1 MNYVFIGG
9 GVVVLLMMLIL
20 WARSASSKT
29 APAET
34 PTGGTTVANS
44 PALTKPTA
52 GTTANISA
60 ANTPVTQTPAGPKE
74 TAKIVI
80 TKDTSSL
87 SSDPGN
93 NGGEWRTFQV
103 AEVFAY
109 SNGKKLSASDY
120 SDARLSSTLNNGN
133 EYPASYAIDNDS
145 TTFSHTGNYAI
156 GSLTLTLKKPTVIT
170 RVEVLNRQDCCQG
183 RLEGARLSLIDINNL
198 VFWSGTLTGLGGL
211 QIYTM

>member
-60 ANTPVTQTPAGPKE
+60 ANTPVTQTPAGPKK

-80 TKDTSSL
+80 TKNTSSL
-87 SSDPGN
+87 ESDPAN
-93 NGGEWRTFQV
+93 IGGDWRTFQV

-120 SDARLSSTLNNGN
+120 SDARLSSNYGDGKA
-133 EYPASYAIDNDS
+133 YPGSYAIDNDI
-145 TTFSHTGNYAI
+145 TTFSHTGNDAV
-156 GSLTLTLKKPTVIT
+156 GTLSLTLKTPTVIT

-183 RLEGARLSLIDINNL
+183 RLEGARLSLMDINNV
-198 VFWSGTLTGLGGL
+198 VFWSGKLTGLGGL